1 MSNCLNI
8 GFSISVVSTVEPG
21 RKPIDDP
28 VDDPLSNENFLPD
41 INIDMEVSKSEE
53 KKVTTNGIPKYNEC
67 NDHITDEVP
76 SSSGISQISTDVKN
90 EEETKEAIKQED
102 SEKPAETEQ
111 STTSTEPASSNGET
125 DKVPSVVEEAVEAK
139 PIELTS
145 EVVAAS
151 IEVKKESDVIM
162 DSESDVT
169 PEKVDS
175 VDHVQVESKEKVEVS
190 ITLKEEKKDDEE
202 INVKAS
208 VEEVEKPTTPKRAC
222 STSDDE
228 DADDDDDDKNSS
240 KNPSAKKIRLEL
252 TEQPEKVEEKTGLEP
267 TIEANI
273 VPEIDLGKE
282 ADILE
287 SLSSEIDAQKENELL
302 EDVVDAALAVE
313 KDPISA
319 SIEPIT
325 ENVAEVLKPTEEIPV
340 VAQDLLKAD
349 EPVAIPSD
357 LDTDFT
363 PDEALN
369 ELVSAEILSAIPA
382 AKQPAQEEVKMSDE
396 PANVAEPTT
405 TTDEMNVENPESST
419 AEVENAM
426 ESAPIKADEEQ
437 MDVDESNS
445 VDAMDL

>member
-1 MSNCLNI
+1 M
-8 GFSISVVSTVEPG
+8 STVEPG

-28 VDDPLSNENFLPD
+28 VDDPLSNDNFLPE
-41 INIDMEVSKSEE
+41 INIDMEISKSEE
-53 KKVTTNGIPKYNEC
+53 KKVTTNGIPKYTEC
-67 NDHITDEVP
+67 NDHVAEEVP
-76 SSSGISQISTDVKN
+76 SSSGISQIAAETDAKK
-90 EEETKEAIKQED
+90 EEETKETKVTIKQDD
-102 SEKPAETEQ
+102 SEKPVEPEQ
-111 STTSTEPASSNGET
+111 STASTEPASSNGVT
-125 DKVPSVVEEAVEAK
+125 DKVTSIVEEAVEAK
-139 PIELTS
+139 PIELTGDV
-145 EVVAAS
+145 VVAS
-151 IEVKKESDVIM
+151 TDTKEEIDVTM
-162 DSESDVT
+162 DSESNVT
-169 PEKVDS
+169 SEKKDLVDN
-175 VDHVQVESKEKVEVS
+175 VQIESKEKVEVS
-190 ITLKEEKKDDEE
+190 IKLDEAKKDEEE
-202 INVKAS
+202 IITKPT
-208 VEEVEKPTTPKRAC
+208 VEEIEKPSTPKRAC

-228 DADDDDDDKNSS
+228 DADDDDDDNSS
-240 KNPSAKKIRLEL
+240 KNPSAKKIRLEMNN
-252 TEQPEKVEEKTGLEP
+252 EPEKVEEKTSLEP

-282 ADILE
+282 TDILE

-302 EDVVDAALAVE
+302 EDVGDASLAVE

-319 SIEPIT
+319 SIEPII
-325 ENVAEVLKPTEEIPV
+325 ENVAEVLKPTEEIAV
-340 VAQDLLKAD
+340 VAEDLLKTD

-382 AKQPAQEEVKMSDE
+382 EQPAQEEVKMNDE
-396 PANVAEPTT
+396 PANNPEPTAA
-405 TTDEMNVENPESST
+405 TDEMNVENPESST